1 MVTLAVLLAAFL
13 VIGLFARE
21 YTGRVRL
28 LMVLAIVAAIA
39 LLLRGG

>member
-1 MVTLAVLLAAFL
+1 MVTLAVLLFAFL
-13 VIGLFARE
+13 AIGLFARE